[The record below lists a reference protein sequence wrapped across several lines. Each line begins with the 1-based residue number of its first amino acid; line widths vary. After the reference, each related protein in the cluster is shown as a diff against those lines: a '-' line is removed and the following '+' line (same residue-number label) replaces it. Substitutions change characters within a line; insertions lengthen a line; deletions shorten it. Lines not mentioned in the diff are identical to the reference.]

1 MSADP
6 LSPSHRR
13 VLVIAYHY
21 PPVAGSSGVQRTLK
35 FTSYL
40 RDHGWEPMVLTVHPR
55 AYEQVTDGQLA
66 EIPAGL
72 RVERAFALDSAR
84 HLSLFGKY
92 PRAITLPDRWQS
104 WWPAGVLTGLRM
116 IRQYRPAVMMSTF
129 PIATAHMIARTLR
142 RLTGI
147 PWIADFRDNM
157 TDLDFPRD
165 PITWRFNR
173 RLERETIQHSTRAL
187 FTTRGTR
194 QMYADRYPEQPDE
207 RWAVIENGYD
217 EDNFRDAAQLAAT
230 APARAPDAPL
240 TLVHSGI
247 LYPEE
252 RDPRAFFAAV
262 RQLKQDGLISAK
274 TLRIVLRATAADA
287 VYALL
292 LQQAGIDDI
301 VQLAPSIPYRD
312 ALREMLTADGL
323 LLFQA
328 SMCNHQ
334 IPAKLYE
341 YLRAGRPILA
351 LTDPAGDTAQALR
364 TSDSGTICTLTDSED
379 IARQLRA
386 FVDAIRQG
394 QAQGTSLEAASLHSR
409 RARTAELAALLDQ
422 VSASRG

>member
-1 MSADP
+1 MSTGRLPAAN
-6 LSPSHRR
+6 RR
-13 VLVIAYHY
+13 VLIIAYHY

-35 FTSYL
+35 FTAYL

-55 AYEQVTDGQLA
+55 AYEQVTDGQMA
-66 EIPAGL
+66 EIPPGML
-72 RVERAFALDSAR
+72 IERAFALDSAR
-84 HLSLFGKY
+84 HLAIFGKY

-116 IRQYRPAVMMSTF
+116 IRQHRPAVMMSTF
-129 PIATAHMIARTLR
+129 PIATAHMIAKTLR
-142 RLTGI
+142 RLTNV

-157 TDLDFPRD
+157 TDPDFPRD
-165 PITWRFNR
+165 PVTWRFNR
-173 RLERETIQHSTRAL
+173 QLEVETIRHCSRAL

-194 QMYADRYPEQPDE
+194 QMYAERYPEQPEE

-217 EDNFRDAAQLAAT
+217 EDNFRDAAQLAAS

-240 TLVHSGI
+240 TLIHSGI

-262 RQLKQDGLISAK
+262 RQLKDAGELSAQ

-287 VYALL
+287 VYAPM
-292 LQQAGIDDI
+292 LQALGIDDV
-301 VQLAPSIPYRD
+301 VQLAPPVPYRA
-312 ALREMLTADGL
+312 ALQEMLTADGL

-364 TSDSGTICTLTDSED
+364 STGSGTICTLTDSAD
-379 IARQLRA
+379 IAQQLRL
-386 FVDAIRQG
+386 FVAALRDG
-394 QAQGTSLEAASLHSR
+394 QARGASLQAAGLHSR
-409 RARTAELAALLDQ
+409 RARTAELAVLLDQ
-422 VSASRG
+422 VSATRA